1 MLRHYLRMAVRGFT
15 RRRLYSLLNVAGL
28 SIALA
33 CAILILLFVKDQ
45 LAYDAWIPHTA
56 NLYRLEETLNM
67 IGRPPMPLAKSPFR
81 LLTDMKAQI
90 PQVRDVTHVNLAKV
104 TINVRG
110 GQVPATATVV
120 DPNFFRLIELPL
132 IEGSP
137 QQVLDDPASVVLS
150 QSEARRYFGDAN
162 PIGRTLT
169 IGGLG
174 IGCEPSDSTCLAK
187 ARPFIVSGVLRDL
200 PDDTQLVADIVVSDA
215 YQTAHAQAMS
225 RDYDYVKLAPGADV
239 GQVLAETRSIL
250 DRSWN
255 PRKFGIDQSA
265 SDLEQQLLLP
275 FRDVHLTGGRYG
287 EMKPAGSRTTVY
299 GFAVIAFLIVLVAS
313 CNFMNLTTAIA
324 TLRAREIAV
333 RKISGATRLEIFL
346 QFLTEAVV
354 IVMVSVVI
362 AIAIAEVCLPAY
374 DRILGVRLELH
385 DLRDWRWLGMLLLG
399 GIGIGALSGLYP
411 SLILSGFRPAAALRG
426 HREHADS
433 ALLRA
438 ALVFGQFGVSIALA
452 IAAMVVFRQIEF
464 VRALNLGFD
473 RDDLIVVRGQDVMT
487 PSVMEAFSR
496 IVSGG
501 PGIVGSALSSA
512 VPFDP
517 TSFVDLI
524 VRPPG
529 GGSPI
534 TAKFVHVD
542 PGFTALY
549 GLRVLAGR
557 PFSARFG
564 ADAEVTAGV
573 RNVLINAATARRFG
587 YSPDAALGKMLTEGP
602 TRLDVVGVLD
612 DAVFDSLR
620 EPVQPMIFVDDPGA
634 GTFASVRVR
643 PDQVVQA
650 LSFIDR
656 TWRSLAPG
664 AALDRYFLGTAFGE
678 LLADDERE
686 GRLLGIFDG
695 IAVLIACLGLF
706 GLAVFTAERRTKEIG
721 IRKVA
726 GARTGEIVRLMLWRI
741 SIPVLVANLI
751 AWPLAYLYLR
761 RWLEGY
767 AYRIPLGPMYFL
779 AAGAAALLIAWA
791 AVYANTVRLA
801 RTSPVH
807 ALRYE

>member
-1 MLRHYLRMAVRGFT
+1 MLGHCLRMAARGFV
-15 RRRLYSLLNVAGL
+15 RRRLYSFINVAGL

-33 CAILILLFVKDQ
+33 CAILILLFVRDQ
-45 LAYDAWIPHTA
+45 LSYDAWIPDTA
-56 NLYRLEETLNM
+56 NVYRLEETLNM
-67 IGRPPMPLAKSPFR
+67 IGRPPLPLAKSPFT
-81 LLTDMKAQI
+81 LLTEMKAQI
-90 PQVRDVTHVNLAKV
+90 PQVRDVTHVNLTKV
-104 TINVRG
+104 TIDVSG
-110 GQVPATATVV
+110 GLFPAIATVV

-132 IEGSP
+132 IEGDP
-137 QQVLDDPASVVLS
+137 RRVLADPASVVLS

-162 PIGRTLT
+162 PVGRTLT

-174 IGCEPSDSTCLAK
+174 IGCEPSDSACLEK

-215 YQTAHAQAMS
+215 YQTAQAQAHS
-225 RDYDYVKLAPGADV
+225 LDYGYVRLAPGADPGTV
-239 GQVLAETRSIL
+239 LGQVRSIL
-250 DRSWN
+250 DRSFD
-255 PRKFGIDQSA
+255 PHKFGVDQTA

-275 FRDVHLTGGRYG
+275 FRDAHLTSGRY
-287 EMKPAGSRTTVY
+287 EDMKPAGSRATVY
-299 GFAVIAFLIVLVAS
+299 GFAVIALLIVLVAS

-333 RKISGATRLEIFL
+333 RKISGATRLQIFL
-346 QFLTEAVV
+346 QFLGEAVL
-354 IVMVSVVI
+354 IVMISVII
-362 AIAIAEVCLPAY
+362 AIAIAEVFLPAY
-374 DRILGVRLELH
+374 DRILGVTLQLH
-385 DLRDWRWLGMLLLG
+385 YFRDWRWTAILLLG
-399 GIGIGALSGLYP
+399 GVGVGALSGLYP
-411 SLILSGFRPAAALRG
+411 SLVLSGLRPAAALKG
-426 HREHADS
+426 HARHGDS

-464 VRALNLGFD
+464 VRTLNLGFD
-473 RDDLIVVRGQDVMT
+473 RDDLVVVRGKGVMT
-487 PSVMEAFSR
+487 PAVMQAFSR
-496 IVSGG
+496 IVAAG
-501 PGIVGSALSSA
+501 PGIVGSTLSSA

-517 TSFVDLI
+517 ASFSDLLI
-524 VRPPG
+524 RSQE
-529 GGSPI
+529 GGSPM
-534 TAKFVHVD
+534 TAKFVSVD

-549 GLRVLAGR
+549 GVRVLAGR

-564 ADAEVTAGV
+564 ADAAATAGV
-573 RNVLINAATARRFG
+573 RNVLINATAAHRLG
-587 YSPDAALGKMLTEGP
+587 YSPDAALGKTLTEGP
-602 TRLDVVGVLD
+602 ARFEVVGVLD
-612 DAVFDSLR
+612 DAVFDTVR
-620 EPVQPMIFVDDPGA
+620 ERVQPMVFVDDPGA

-643 PDQVVQA
+643 PEQIVQA

-664 AALDRYFLGTAFGE
+664 AAVDRYFLGTAFGE
-678 LLADDERE
+678 LLTDDERE

-751 AWPLAYLYLR
+751 AWPLAYLYLH

-767 AYRIPLGPMYFL
+767 AYRIRLSPVYFL

-791 AVYANTVRLA
+791 AVYANTLRLA
-801 RTSPVH
+801 RTSPIH